1 MLALVMALFSFFLN
15 ASLPQ
20 FEAVTFSHLGLG
32 VQDYSRVRLW
42 GSVGFILVVSGVGVL
57 VDLRDPSVVP
67 QVLLLCFVAIWLSS
81 LPVPERGGP
90 RHPAAQEA
98 IWQVIPAAD
107 AGGWAPRSASGL
119 LIRDTLSARP
129 SAFFSVNLVARK
141 PHKNT
146 PETNPY
152 TKAFVAKS
160 PWQPKLLG
168 VFGGDLDYQRYSAF
182 DRNVIRFIMWLT
194 KGPTD
199 PSTKAEYTNWDEV
212 ERFAQR
218 FADLA
223 AAG

>member
-1 MLALVMALFSFFLN
+1 MARTLFL
-15 ASLPQ
+15 
-20 FEAVTFSHLGLG
+20 
-32 VQDYSRVRLW
+32 Y
-42 GSVGFILVVSGVGVL
+42 SGVYGHTRRISERIRNAL
-57 VDLRDPSVVP
+57 ESRGLDVDLV
-67 QVLLLCFVAIWLSS
+67 
-81 LPVPERGGP
+81 
-90 RHPAAQEA
+90 PAAEA
-98 IWQVIPAAD
+98 PDPGGYDAVLIGAAIRNGKHNPKVLEYIERHRRTLD
-107 AGGWAPRSASGL
+107 AK
-119 LIRDTLSARP
+119 P

-223 AAG
+223 TG

>member
-1 MLALVMALFSFFLN
+1 MAKTLL
-15 ASLPQ
+15 L
-20 FEAVTFSHLGLG
+20 
-32 VQDYSRVRLW
+32 Y
-42 GSVGFILVVSGVGVL
+42 SGVYGHTRRVSERMKTTLEGRGHEVSL
-57 VDLRDPSVVP
+57 VP
-67 QVLLLCFVAIWLSS
+67 VA
-81 LPVPERGGP
+81 EGAD
-90 RHPAAQEA
+90 PAAFDAVLIGAA
-98 IWQVIPAAD
+98 IRNGKHNRAVLDFIDRHKATLD
-107 AGGWAPRSASGL
+107 AKPSG
-119 LIRDTLSARP
+119 
-129 SAFFSVNLVARK
+129 FFSINLVARK

-199 PSTKAEYTNWDEV
+199 PSTKAEYTDWDEV
-212 ERFAQR
+212 DRFAERFAQ
-218 FADLA
+218 LA

>member
-1 MLALVMALFSFFLN
+1 MAKTLL
-15 ASLPQ
+15 L
-20 FEAVTFSHLGLG
+20 
-32 VQDYSRVRLW
+32 Y
-42 GSVGFILVVSGVGVL
+42 SGVYGHTRRISERIKATLERHGHHVEL
-57 VDLRDPSVVP
+57 VPVADGADPSAFDA
-67 QVLLLCFVAIWLSS
+67 VLIGAAIRNGKHNRAVL
-81 LPVPERGGP
+81 EFIDRYK
-90 RHPAAQEA
+90 AAL
-98 IWQVIPAAD
+98 D
-107 AGGWAPRSASGL
+107 AK
-119 LIRDTLSARP
+119 P
-129 SAFFSVNLVARK
+129 SAFFSINLVARK

-199 PSTKAEYTNWDEV
+199 PQTKAEYTNWDEV

-223 AAG
+223 TG

>member
-1 MLALVMALFSFFLN
+1 MPRILQLYSGVYGHTRRISDRIKATLEAHGHEVEL
-15 ASLPQ
+15 LPVA
-20 FEAVTFSHLGLG
+20 EAVDPATYDAVLIGAAIRNGKHNPAVL
-32 VQDYSRVRLW
+32 D
-42 GSVGFILVVSGVGVL
+42 FI
-57 VDLRDPSVVP
+57 
-67 QVLLLCFVAIWLSS
+67 A
-81 LPVPERGGP
+81 
-90 RHPAAQEA
+90 RHKATL
-98 IWQVIPAAD
+98 D
-107 AGGWAPRSASGL
+107 AK
-119 LIRDTLSARP
+119 P

-199 PSTKAEYTNWDEV
+199 PQTKDEYTNWEEV
-212 ERFAQR
+212 ERFAHR

-223 AAG
+223 GAAAR

>member
-1 MLALVMALFSFFLN
+1 MARTLLLY
-15 ASLPQ
+15 A
-20 FEAVTFSHLGLG
+20 G
-32 VQDYSRVRLW
+32 VYGHTRKISERIKATLESR
-42 GSVGFILVVSGVGVL
+42 GHQ
-57 VDLRDPSVVP
+57 VDLV
-67 QVLLLCFVAIWLSS
+67 
-81 LPVPERGGP
+81 
-90 RHPAAQEA
+90 PAAEGADPAGYDAVLIGAA
-98 IWQVIPAAD
+98 IRNGKHNPAVLEFIERHKAALD
-107 AGGWAPRSASGL
+107 AKPSG
-119 LIRDTLSARP
+119 
-129 SAFFSVNLVARK
+129 FFSINLVARK

-199 PSTKAEYTNWDEV
+199 PQTKAEYTDWDEV

-223 AAG
+223 AA